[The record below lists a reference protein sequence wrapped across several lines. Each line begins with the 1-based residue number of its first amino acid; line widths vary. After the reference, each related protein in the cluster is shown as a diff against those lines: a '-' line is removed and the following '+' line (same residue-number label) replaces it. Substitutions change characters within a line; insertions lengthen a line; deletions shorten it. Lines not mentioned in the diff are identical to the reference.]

1 MNTLIN
7 RDEFDS
13 NTYIWASSG
22 LPYDGGYANINA
34 FLADG
39 SVKVIKGLV
48 IKINDNEY
56 KAAIL
61 SATLNPLNMSQRSI
75 ICSPVFKSEY
85 ATVKYIADSWMINM
99 DINNINY
106 IELNQLIDNSN
117 IINKFKF

>member
-1 MNTLIN
+1 
-7 RDEFDS
+7 
-13 NTYIWASSG
+13 
-22 LPYDGGYANINA
+22 
-34 FLADG
+34 
-39 SVKVIKGLV
+39 
-48 IKINDNEY
+48 
-56 KAAIL
+56 
-61 SATLNPLNMSQRSI
+61 MSQRSI